1 MKRLLSLLLVVL
13 FLGSVLAACTG
24 KPAAGDEN
32 AFVIGLD
39 SDIIRLD
46 PALAYDFTTNPVVN
60 QITQGLLVFD
70 EENKLQ
76 PLLASS
82 WEQVDDL
89 TYVYQI
95 RDDVTFSDG
104 TPMTMDDVIYSM
116 ERHQDEAVNSYLGW
130 MYDSVKTIEATG
142 DWELTVTLSQPD
154 ANWQYVPATT
164 AGHVIEK
171 AYAEKAGDKL
181 GDAETGVVGTGPYVF
196 ESWKSGSE
204 VVLVKNEAY
213 WNTEDAGYF
222 DKLVFK
228 IVPDDTTR
236 VTALKTGDLDCILPT
251 PAAQMDLLDSDAN
264 ITHVTSPGF
273 GVTFLAFNT
282 QKEPFNNAAVRHA
295 IEMAIDFDAIQTGLV
310 KQAGDPSTAL
320 PSSNALFTIE
330 PERWTTYLEQAPK
343 HKLDVDAAKAL
354 LAEAGYPEGF
364 TCDLMVNE
372 DGLRNDI
379 ALVIN
384 QNLAAIGITA
394 NIVKVSGDEHTR
406 YQFGDAETL
415 DENGLRGY
423 DMIIAGWEADFPDP
437 AGNLQPLY
445 QGGISSNTADYN
457 NAALNALIAK
467 QSAESDPTVRN
478 DLLFQAMDIAVA
490 DMPYLFLFYPIKS
503 IAINSAYEGVYMNAS
518 WIWNIHFQGV
528 HPVAEAQ

>member
-1 MKRLLSLLLVVL
+1 MKRMLSALLAVL
-13 FLGSVLAACTG
+13 FLASVLAGCTG
-24 KPAAGDEN
+24 KPTAGDEN
-32 AFVIGLD
+32 TFVIGLD

-70 EENKLQ
+70 EENQLQ
-76 PLLASS
+76 PLRASS

-104 TPMTMDDVIYSM
+104 TPMTMDDVVYSL
-116 ERHQDEAVNSYLGW
+116 ERHRDEAVSSYLGW
-130 MYDSVKTIEATG
+130 MYDNVDTITTG
-142 DWELTVTLSQPD
+142 EWELTVKLSQPD

-164 AGHVIEK
+164 AGHVVQK
-171 AYAEKAGDKL
+171 AFAEEAGDKF
-181 GDAETGVVGTGPYVF
+181 GDATTGLVGTGPYVF

-204 VVLVKNEAY
+204 VVLLKNEAY
-213 WNTEDAGYF
+213 WNTEDAGHF
-222 DKLVFK
+222 EKLIFK

-236 VTALKTGDLDCILPT
+236 VAALKTGDLDCILPT
-251 PAAQMDLLDSDAN
+251 PAAQMDLLDNDEN
-264 ITHVTSPGF
+264 ITHATAPGF

-282 QKEPFNNAAVRHA
+282 QKEPFNNVAVRQA
-295 IEMAIDFDAIQTGLV
+295 IGMAIDFDAIQNGLV
-310 KQAGDPSTAL
+310 KQAGDASTAL
-320 PSSNALFTIE
+320 PSSNALFTVE
-330 PERWTTYLEQAPK
+330 SERWMAYLDKAPA
-343 HKLDVDAAKAL
+343 HTFDVEGAKAL

-364 TCDLMVNE
+364 ECNLMVNE

-406 YQFGDAETL
+406 YQFGDPETL

-423 DMIIAGWEADFPDP
+423 DMIMAGWEADFPDP

-445 QGGISSNTADYN
+445 QGGNSSNTADYN
-457 NAALNALIAK
+457 NAAVNTLLIEQA
-467 QSAESDPTVRN
+467 AESDPTVRN
-478 DLLFQAMDIAVA
+478 DLLFAAMDIAIA
-490 DMPYLFLFYPIKS
+490 DMPYLFLFYPVKG
-503 IAINSAYEGVYMNAS
+503 IAINKDYTGVSMNAS

-528 HPVAEAQ
+528 QPVAEAE